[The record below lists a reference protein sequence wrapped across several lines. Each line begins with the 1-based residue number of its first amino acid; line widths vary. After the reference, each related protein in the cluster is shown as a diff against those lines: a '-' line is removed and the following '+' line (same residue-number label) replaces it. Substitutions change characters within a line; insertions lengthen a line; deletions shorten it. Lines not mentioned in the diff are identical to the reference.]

1 MTRAWTWIWGL
12 TPTKPVF
19 AKGVAAT
26 GVVQP
31 VQSACSPC
39 YLVCIVASRGDVRE
53 GFEGLRE
60 EADLESLGA
69 MPKYSAGA
77 PRHSRHALRNDH
89 GVDLHTEAASHV
101 VRRTDWHAIGQLRFF

>member
-69 MPKYSAGA
+69 AEILSWQGNDALWHDEAHPSTR
-77 PRHSRHALRNDH
+77 PRA
-89 GVDLHTEAASHV
+89 
-101 VRRTDWHAIGQLRFF
+101 

>member
-1 MTRAWTWIWGL
+1 M
-12 TPTKPVF
+12 
-19 AKGVAAT
+19 
-26 GVVQP
+26 
-31 VQSACSPC
+31 QSACSPC

-69 MPKYSAGA
+69 MPKYSAGRA
-77 PRHSRHALRNDH
+77 TTRRHALRNDH